1 MFCGLEN
8 AKKKQTVSDFLWLYP
23 PLHQSCKECCP
34 LAPLRNDLHCCIAP
48 GSECHWLGSEP
59 CPSKPW
65 WQAMGSCLDSVN
77 RFERDWIKFYC
88 SIGQPECLQLQCI
101 CFVRSPKSWFNL
113 LVEGPNRILAW
124 GSNFRMK
131 LHFAFSNASKQH
143 NACVDTKRLLQQPWK
158 VLVLTFHFQLSKQTL
173 GWDLHA

>member
-23 PLHQSCKECCP
+23 PLHQSCKEYCP

-88 SIGQPECLQLQCI
+88 SC
-101 CFVRSPKSWFNL
+101 
-113 LVEGPNRILAW
+113 
-124 GSNFRMK
+124 
-131 LHFAFSNASKQH
+131 NASVLFEAPKVGSTFWLK
-143 NACVDTKRLLQQPWK
+143 ALLEFWHEDRISEWSCI
-158 VLVLTFHFQLSKQTL
+158 LLSAMRQNNTMHVSTQKGYFSSHGKCWCL
-173 GWDLHA
+173 LSIFN